1 MSANTLAFVKEIVGK
16 YDRNRSQLM
25 NIVRDVQ
32 DEMGYISEQAL
43 QSIAGELGIHRVEVQ
58 DMVSFY
64 HLLSRRPQ
72 GKTVIR
78 LCNAVVEKMHGMEDV
93 AVAFEKAVGVP
104 FGSTS
109 DDGTISLEFTSCIGM
124 SDQAPAALVNS
135 TVVPNLKAEDV
146 PGLVESIRKGDYSKK
161 MEETPLYNQVKNNL
175 IKSGEVIFAP
185 MEHGSA
191 IRAAINKSPEDVINE
206 INISRLR
213 GRGGAGFPTAMKW
226 DFCRKAKGE
235 AHYVICNADEGEP
248 GTFKDRVI
256 LTEVPDLLFEGMT
269 IAGYAIGAE
278 SGTVYLRGEY
288 EYLYGHLQQIL
299 YRRRHLCLLGENIC
313 GKEGFNF
320 DIRIQLGAGAY
331 VCGEESSL
339 IESLEG
345 KRGAPR
351 DRPPFPVTS
360 GYFNQPTSVNN
371 VETLCC
377 AARILEKGGEW
388 FTELGTRDSTGT
400 KLLSISGD
408 CARPGVY
415 EVEYGLTVD
424 DILSMVDAED
434 AQAVQ
439 VGGASGSCIAP
450 KDYGR
455 SISFEDLPTGGSI
468 MIFGQ
473 QRDLLQIVR
482 EFTEFFVEESCGWC
496 APCRVGTTLLLKY
509 LDKILQGRGAREDLA
524 KLKELGNT
532 ITMMSRCGLGQTA
545 ANPVITTL
553 KDFASLYNKRI
564 NDTDAIPLFDF
575 EKAIAL
581 SSEITGHQSAVE
593 VEQV

>member
-1 MSANTLAFVKEIVGK
+1 MSANTLASVEEIVGK

-109 DDGTISLEFTSCIGM
+109 DDGAISLEYTSCIGM

-135 TVVPNLKAEDV
+135 TVVPNLKVEDV
-146 PGLVESIRKGDYSKK
+146 PGLIESIRKGDYAKR
-161 MEETPLYNQVKNNL
+161 MEETPLYNRVENNL

-185 MEHGSA
+185 MEHGAA

-288 EYLYGHLQQIL
+288 EYLYGHLQQVL
-299 YRRRHLCLLGENIC
+299 YRRRHLGLLGENIC

-320 DIRIQLGAGAY
+320 DISIQLGAGAY

-408 CARPGVY
+408 CPHPGVY

-468 MIFGQ
+468 MVFGQ

-509 LDKILQGRGAREDLA
+509 LDKILQGHGAREDLV

-545 ANPVITTL
+545 ANPVLTTL
-553 KDFASLYNKRI
+553 KDFASLYNTRI

-575 EKAIAL
+575 EKAIAM
-581 SSEITGHQSAVE
+581 SSEITGHQSTVE
-593 VEQV
+593 VE